1 MVVVLQGSSWERHS
15 LYRLKEAD
23 TRCNRTPWPIPQ
35 PRPTTLSSRRAAC
48 VSKSC
53 CCCCSFQHKYWEQW
67 FVLGVRR
74 VGRSWRWR
82 LPPTPI
88 VTHTWWIVNRCW
100 RPDCRTNPS
109 SYGGS
114 SVTRHYQRLQRMVF
128 VDRSCSC
135 SSYEASRSL
144 ALLAQYSTEL
154 SFRSQ
159 HLISFQND
167 TLGSISA
174 IVAILGANEN
184 KSFCWWRSNRCKM
197 SILSQH
203 KKRPFTWVAGFAT
216 PFISYFQ
223 YVAFLFTTYLLLGL
237 RRQSMYATQL
247 QCVSV
252 YHFELALCHSFSSS
266 CAGTDLAILSMRCIT
281 K

>member
-48 VSKSC
+48 VSKS
-53 CCCCSFQHKYWEQW
+53 CCCSFQHKYWEQW

-184 KSFCWWRSNRCKM
+184 KSFCRWRSNRCKM
-197 SILSQH
+197 SILSH
-203 KKRPFTWVAGFAT
+203 NTKKGHSHELQDLQLLSSLIFNMWPFCLLHICYWVYVGNQCMQPNYNVCLSTILNLPCAT
-216 PFISYFQ
+216 
-223 YVAFLFTTYLLLGL
+223 
-237 RRQSMYATQL
+237 
-247 QCVSV
+247 VSQV
-252 YHFELALCHSFSSS
+252 RVLEQTLPS
-266 CAGTDLAILSMRCIT
+266 
-281 K
+281 